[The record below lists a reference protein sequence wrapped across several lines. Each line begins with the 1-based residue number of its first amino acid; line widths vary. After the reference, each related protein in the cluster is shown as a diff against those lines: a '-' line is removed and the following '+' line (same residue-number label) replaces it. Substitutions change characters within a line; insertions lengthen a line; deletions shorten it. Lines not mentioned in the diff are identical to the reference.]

1 VPERASDLGHANGAV
16 HTLRRVHLISPARAA
31 LPTLADE
38 LLRCGGKRI
47 RHRFPDILLAVAV
60 EIDGIFVE
68 LRGQELGQTHGAA
81 PGAAHIG
88 ELDVPFLQHLERV
101 QQLLPKEVLPPA
113 VISLRGEHGDGVL
126 RQLVAAERGLAPPDR
141 EEDIARHAELLLDRG
156 KRPGMLGGELFAL
169 RGEVGDVRLLDVVG
183 RRLHEFSLPARR
195 RAFPARK
202 IEIRQRQIRL
212 DPARRRIEGPARDA
226 QRLRLR
232 PQVLEPFLK
241 ARISRSCRGER
252 GCRKPKTH
260 DDSCIRTNSTHVTA
274 LSFDIARQRCPS
286 SVAVIRCNDSRRP
299 DVNKRRK
306 SAQDMEPPVLQVPL
320 EIAFHNIESS
330 QWAEQE
336 IRARVAD
343 LERIYGRLIS
353 CRVRIDQRAKDLS
366 GTIPPVVHIELGIP
380 GRNDLVVSHEP
391 EHLLRKYR
399 HPDLHKAINEAF
411 RIAERQLLDLKEQRD
426 GRTKASDHDT
436 ENQSLGQIAEITPE
450 QDFGFLLTKE
460 GGLLYFHRNALL
472 SGDFDQLERGQ
483 EVYYNED
490 MGDTGP
496 IATKV
501 RVKSKSSGTT

>member
-1 VPERASDLGHANGAV
+1 
-16 HTLRRVHLISPARAA
+16 
-31 LPTLADE
+31 
-38 LLRCGGKRI
+38 
-47 RHRFPDILLAVAV
+47 
-60 EIDGIFVE
+60 
-68 LRGQELGQTHGAA
+68 
-81 PGAAHIG
+81 
-88 ELDVPFLQHLERV
+88 
-101 QQLLPKEVLPPA
+101 
-113 VISLRGEHGDGVL
+113 
-126 RQLVAAERGLAPPDR
+126 
-141 EEDIARHAELLLDRG
+141 
-156 KRPGMLGGELFAL
+156 M
-169 RGEVGDVRLLDVVG
+169 
-183 RRLHEFSLPARR
+183 
-195 RAFPARK
+195 
-202 IEIRQRQIRL
+202 
-212 DPARRRIEGPARDA
+212 
-226 QRLRLR
+226 
-232 PQVLEPFLK
+232 
-241 ARISRSCRGER
+241 
-252 GCRKPKTH
+252 
-260 DDSCIRTNSTHVTA
+260 
-274 LSFDIARQRCPS
+274 
-286 SVAVIRCNDSRRP
+286 
-299 DVNKRRK
+299 
-306 SAQDMEPPVLQVPL
+306 LQVPL

-336 IRARVAD
+336 IRARVAE

-426 GRTKASDHDT
+426 GRTKASDHDA

-483 EVYYNED
+483 DVSYNED